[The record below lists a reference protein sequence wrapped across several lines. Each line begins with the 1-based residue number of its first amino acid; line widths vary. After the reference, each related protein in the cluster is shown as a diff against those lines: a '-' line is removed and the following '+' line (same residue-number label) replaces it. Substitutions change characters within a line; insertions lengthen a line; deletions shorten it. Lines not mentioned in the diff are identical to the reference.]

1 MLELHVGNV
10 LTKIIGDIPSSV
22 KIAIREQCAYS
33 IKGAEF
39 SAFGSKTYCP
49 FCKKMTQI
57 LSWEEKKSCPNDGL
71 TYRRCLTH
79 GLVVPISLWDGRKFL
94 FDSRSENFPTGI
106 ISRVVS
112 ALKEYKVPYKI
123 VDERLVPYT
132 RRLTWHGPELRYY
145 QKEAVETL
153 IKKSRGIIHACTG
166 CGKCFRRDQGV
177 LMFDGTIKK
186 IQDIVPGDLVMGMD
200 SKPRTVVETH
210 TGYAPMYTIKSK
222 HCGPTYTVTG
232 NHILSLKITN
242 MSNTTDRYVSTNNG
256 NKYRAGDIVDISV
269 EDFVNQSTTFQH
281 VAKTFGVGVDFS
293 VEDVDLP
300 IDPYILGVW
309 LGDGHADGPRITTMD
324 PEVVSAWST
333 QAVDGLVL
341 KVRGKSKR
349 KENKATTY
357 SISKTAGNFGRLNP
371 FWEKFKKL
379 NLVKNKHIP
388 QMYLTASRKQRAELL
403 AGILDTDGFCDRNT
417 MEIVQKRKNL
427 AEQISF
433 LARSLGLHVT
443 QKEKFSK
450 CQTGN
455 GGIYYRLH
463 IGGDFSQIPFKV
475 PRRIPKSKI
484 KYNNTRL
491 FGFDIIPAGMD
502 QYFGFSVAEADKH
515 FLLDDFTV
523 VHNSNMIAAMT
534 AEVGVNTL
542 VLAHTTAVFHQLY
555 ETLQRCLRIPIGRVG
570 DGYKDIKKITV
581 VIPQAIVGSIKVPK
595 RKLVSGRWK
604 EVMTN
609 VQVIKDEYKDL
620 MLNTEALYLDETHRA
635 AADTVQLV
643 ANSCVN
649 AYFRVGVS
657 ATPYRADLLDILIE
671 SVTGK
676 VAYKYTATRAIHDG
690 YLSKPVI
697 HLVKFKQAPYPKKKL
712 VDGKLT
718 NVKYADLYQERVT
731 KNNQRNLLIANI
743 AYKHYIKNESVLV
756 IVRHLEHGQLLYEKL
771 KYLGK
776 DVRWVNGEN
785 DTKELKKV
793 LEDLNNG
800 TCKLCIASGIFNEGI
815 DVAGLNVCINTTACD
830 SPVTAMQILGRTL
843 RRTTSKNKVDFYD
856 IYDYGVRWLGEH
868 AENRLEMYQT
878 EPAFE
883 ILSENAEKYLT
894 E

>member
-112 ALKEYKVPYKI
+112 ALKEYKVPYNI

-153 IKKSRGIIHACTG
+153 IKKSRGIIHA
-166 CGKCFRRDQGV
+166 
-177 LMFDGTIKK
+177 
-186 IQDIVPGDLVMGMD
+186 
-200 SKPRTVVETH
+200 
-210 TGYAPMYTIKSK
+210 
-222 HCGPTYTVTG
+222 
-232 NHILSLKITN
+232 
-242 MSNTTDRYVSTNNG
+242 ST
-256 NKYRAGDIVDISV
+256 
-269 EDFVNQSTTFQH
+269 
-281 VAKTFGVGVDFS
+281 GVGK
-293 VEDVDLP
+293 
-300 IDPYILGVW
+300 
-309 LGDGHADGPRITTMD
+309 TM
-324 PEVVSAWST
+324 
-333 QAVDGLVL
+333 
-341 KVRGKSKR
+341 
-349 KENKATTY
+349 
-357 SISKTAGNFGRLNP
+357 
-371 FWEKFKKL
+371 
-379 NLVKNKHIP
+379 
-388 QMYLTASRKQRAELL
+388 LL
-403 AGILDTDGFCDRNT
+403 AHL
-417 MEIVQKRKNL
+417 
-427 AEQISF
+427 
-433 LARSLGLHVT
+433 
-443 QKEKFSK
+443 
-450 CQTGN
+450 
-455 GGIYYRLH
+455 
-463 IGGDFSQIPFKV
+463 
-475 PRRIPKSKI
+475 
-484 KYNNTRL
+484 
-491 FGFDIIPAGMD
+491 
-502 QYFGFSVAEADKH
+502 
-515 FLLDDFTV
+515 
-523 VHNSNMIAAMT
+523 T

-542 VLAHTTAVFHQLY
+542 VLAHTTAVFHQLHN
-555 ETLQRCLRIPIGRVG
+555 TFQKCLGIPIGRVG

-581 VIPQAIVGSIKVPK
+581 AIPQAIVGSIKVPK

-609 VQVIKDEYKDL
+609 VQVVKDEYKDF
-620 MLNTEALYLDETHRA
+620 MLNTEALFIDECFPGKTLVHTDHGLVSLHQLVANKLPYKALSFNGNTFEYKPIVRYMCNKSPNKFLRLEFNNCHNNNLLATYNHKVYVCDVNTGKTFCKRMDEIAVGDFVVKKPRTDSRVYNVTPLPNKQQSSVLLGLALGDGSIQKTSGSYRMRLVHGDAQLEYLKWKSSILGNLISGEPYKSISGYTGKKTINALSTRILPTLKDLYQIKDPGNLKNALQHLDALALAIWFMDDGTGYNSGATISTHSFSYECNQVFKAVLKSRFGIDATVVEDKRVHKYFLTLTAAGARILYKTIQAYVPPSMQYKLPEEYRGKFDFKLEKFNEFGVAEVTATESAEGPKDLVYNIEVADNHNYLVKTGILVSNCHRA

-676 VAYKYTATRAIHDG
+676 VAYKYMATRAIHDG

>member
-112 ALKEYKVPYKI
+112 ALKEYGVPYKI

-153 IKKSRGIIHACTG
+153 IKKSRGIIHA
-166 CGKCFRRDQGV
+166 
-177 LMFDGTIKK
+177 
-186 IQDIVPGDLVMGMD
+186 
-200 SKPRTVVETH
+200 
-210 TGYAPMYTIKSK
+210 
-222 HCGPTYTVTG
+222 
-232 NHILSLKITN
+232 
-242 MSNTTDRYVSTNNG
+242 ST
-256 NKYRAGDIVDISV
+256 
-269 EDFVNQSTTFQH
+269 
-281 VAKTFGVGVDFS
+281 GVGK
-293 VEDVDLP
+293 
-300 IDPYILGVW
+300 
-309 LGDGHADGPRITTMD
+309 TM
-324 PEVVSAWST
+324 
-333 QAVDGLVL
+333 
-341 KVRGKSKR
+341 
-349 KENKATTY
+349 
-357 SISKTAGNFGRLNP
+357 
-371 FWEKFKKL
+371 
-379 NLVKNKHIP
+379 
-388 QMYLTASRKQRAELL
+388 LL
-403 AGILDTDGFCDRNT
+403 AHL
-417 MEIVQKRKNL
+417 
-427 AEQISF
+427 
-433 LARSLGLHVT
+433 
-443 QKEKFSK
+443 
-450 CQTGN
+450 
-455 GGIYYRLH
+455 
-463 IGGDFSQIPFKV
+463 
-475 PRRIPKSKI
+475 
-484 KYNNTRL
+484 
-491 FGFDIIPAGMD
+491 
-502 QYFGFSVAEADKH
+502 
-515 FLLDDFTV
+515 
-523 VHNSNMIAAMT
+523 T

-542 VLAHTTAVFHQLY
+542 VLAHTTAVFHQLHN
-555 ETLQRCLRIPIGRVG
+555 TFQKCLGIPIGRIG

-581 VIPQAIVGSIKVPK
+581 AIPQAIVGSIKVPK

-620 MLNTEALYLDETHRA
+620 MLNTEALFVDECFPGQTLVHTDHGLVSLHQLVSKKLPYKVLSFNGNTFEYKPIVRYMCNKSPKKFIRLEFSNCHHNNLLATYNHKVYICDVNTGKTFCKRMDEIEVGDFVVKKPRMDSRIHNVTPLPNKQQSSVLLGLALGDGSIQKTSGSYRMRLVHRDAQLEYLKWKISILDNLISGEPYKSISGYTGKKTINALNTRILPTLKPLYQIKDPSNLKKALQNLDALALAIWFMDDGTGYNSGASISTHSFSYECNLVFKDVLKTRFDIDA
-635 AADTVQLV
+635 TVAEDKRVHKYFLNLTAAGARKLYNTIQAYVPPSMQYKLPEEYRGKFDFKLEKFNEFGVAEVTATGSADGPTDIVYNIEVADNHNYLVKTGILVSNCHRSAADTVQLV

-676 VAYKYTATRAIHDG
+676 VAYKYMATRAIHDG

>member
-112 ALKEYKVPYKI
+112 ALKEYKVSYKI

-166 CGKCFRRDQGV
+166 CGK
-177 LMFDGTIKK
+177 TI
-186 IQDIVPGDLVMGMD
+186 
-200 SKPRTVVETH
+200 
-210 TGYAPMYTIKSK
+210 
-222 HCGPTYTVTG
+222 
-232 NHILSLKITN
+232 
-242 MSNTTDRYVSTNNG
+242 
-256 NKYRAGDIVDISV
+256 
-269 EDFVNQSTTFQH
+269 
-281 VAKTFGVGVDFS
+281 
-293 VEDVDLP
+293 
-300 IDPYILGVW
+300 
-309 LGDGHADGPRITTMD
+309 
-324 PEVVSAWST
+324 
-333 QAVDGLVL
+333 
-341 KVRGKSKR
+341 
-349 KENKATTY
+349 
-357 SISKTAGNFGRLNP
+357 
-371 FWEKFKKL
+371 
-379 NLVKNKHIP
+379 
-388 QMYLTASRKQRAELL
+388 LL
-403 AGILDTDGFCDRNT
+403 AHL
-417 MEIVQKRKNL
+417 
-427 AEQISF
+427 
-433 LARSLGLHVT
+433 
-443 QKEKFSK
+443 
-450 CQTGN
+450 
-455 GGIYYRLH
+455 
-463 IGGDFSQIPFKV
+463 
-475 PRRIPKSKI
+475 
-484 KYNNTRL
+484 
-491 FGFDIIPAGMD
+491 
-502 QYFGFSVAEADKH
+502 
-515 FLLDDFTV
+515 
-523 VHNSNMIAAMT
+523 T

-542 VLAHTTAVFHQLY
+542 VLAHTTAVFHQLHN
-555 ETLQRCLRIPIGRVG
+555 TFQKCLGIPIGRVG

-581 VIPQAIVGSIKVPK
+581 AIPQAIVGSIKVPK

-676 VAYKYTATRAIHDG
+676 VAYKYMATRAIHDG